1 MVINDLRSL
10 NSKKAT
16 ALFESLVDGVLRN
29 SSDLI
34 FQSKQSLQAFGCYSI
49 HETDQEFKIYKNKVY
64 VSSAT
69 SYKCALAWCIAN
81 KNNIKTLQND
91 IDLFQKE
98 LSWRKNEIEF
108 YKHAI
113 NQPIPSERK
122 YVIEDK
128 LLLSIQRAKHLRKQ
142 LNKCLDSAKYIQQKG
157 FNNETSRLGINSR
170 SRKNS
175 KSI

>member
-1 MVINDLRSL
+1 MVIDNLRSL

-16 ALFESLVDGVLRN
+16 ALFETVVNDVLKD
-29 SSDLI
+29 SDDLI
-34 FQSKQSLQAFGCYSI
+34 LKSGNTVQAFGCYSI
-49 HETDQEFKIYKNKVY
+49 AENSGEYKIYKNKVH
-64 VSSAT
+64 VTSAN

-81 KNNIKTLQND
+81 KNNLKSLQEKLNR
-91 IDLFQKE
+91 LQKE
-98 LSWRKNEIEF
+98 LSWKQNEIEF
-108 YKHAI
+108 FKHAI